1 MFLLSLQKENRAKIW
16 FTLFP
21 KKDRFVGY
29 ALSVFYVI
37 IVFVSKELVFLSLRS
52 NTYDAQQGIKQ
63 RFPSYMPFITP
74 LQ

>member
-21 KKDRFVGY
+21 KKDRLVGY

-52 NTYDAQQGIKQ
+52 NTYDAQQDIKQ
-63 RFPSYMPFITP
+63 RFSTVGG
-74 LQ
+74 